1 MVFTLNL
8 LTSVNLKS
16 KIKKFI
22 YSFIGRKG
30 SFPHSGGEELFFYNS
45 EAAVF
50 FASFIHPL
58 HMKKILLFPLTN
70 ALFKCMIVLST

>member
-1 MVFTLNL
+1 MVFALNL

-30 SFPHSGGEELFFYNS
+30 SFPPSGGEELFS
-45 EAAVF
+45 IILKQQF
-50 FASFIHPL
+50 FVPFIHPL
-58 HMKKILLFPLTN
+58 HMKKTLLFPLTN
-70 ALFKCMIVLST
+70 ALSKRMIVLSA

>member
-16 KIKKFI
+16 KIKKSI

-30 SFPHSGGEELFFYNS
+30 SFPPSGGEELFFYNS

-50 FASFIHPL
+50 FVSFIHPL
-58 HMKKILLFPLTN
+58 HMKKKSAFPLDKR
-70 ALFKCMIVLST
+70 LVQVV

>member
-1 MVFTLNL
+1 MIFTLNL

-30 SFPHSGGEELFFYNS
+30 SFLPSGGEELFS
-45 EAAVF
+45 IILKQQF
-50 FASFIHPL
+50 FCSLHPSPAYE
-58 HMKKILLFPLTN
+58 KKICFSP
-70 ALFKCMIVLST
+70 

>member
-1 MVFTLNL
+1 MVFALNL

-30 SFPHSGGEELFFYNS
+30 SFPPSGGRRAFFS
-45 EAAVF
+45 IILKQQF
-50 FASFIHPL
+50 FVPFIHPL
-58 HMKKILLFPLTN
+58 HMKKTLLFP
-70 ALFKCMIVLST
+70 

>member
-16 KIKKFI
+16 KIKKFS

-30 SFPHSGGEELFFYNS
+30 SFPLRGEKSFFS
-45 EAAVF
+45 IILKQQF
-50 FASFIHPL
+50 FVPFIHPL
-58 HMKKILLFPLTN
+58 HMKKTLLFPLTN
-70 ALFKCMIVLST
+70 ALSKCMIVLSA

>member
-30 SFPHSGGEELFFYNS
+30 SFPPSGGEELFFYNEELFFYNS

-50 FASFIHPL
+50 LCPSSIPC
-58 HMKKILLFPLTN
+58 I
-70 ALFKCMIVLST
+70 

>member
-1 MVFTLNL
+1 MVFTFNL

-16 KIKKFI
+16 KIKKFS

-30 SFPHSGGEELFFYNS
+30 SFPPSGGEELFFYNS

-50 FASFIHPL
+50 LRPSSIPW
-58 HMKKILLFPLTN
+58 I
-70 ALFKCMIVLST
+70 

>member
-1 MVFTLNL
+1 MVFALNL

-30 SFPHSGGEELFFYNS
+30 SFPPSGEKSFFS
-45 EAAVF
+45 IILKQQF
-50 FASFIHPL
+50 FCALHPSPAYE
-58 HMKKILLFPLTN
+58 KKLCFSP
-70 ALFKCMIVLST
+70 

>member
-30 SFPHSGGEELFFYNS
+30 SFPPSGGEELFF
-45 EAAVF
+45 
-50 FASFIHPL
+50 L
-58 HMKKILLFPLTN
+58 
-70 ALFKCMIVLST
+70 

>member
-1 MVFTLNL
+1 MVFALNL

-30 SFPHSGGEELFFYNS
+30 SFPPSGGEELFFYNEELFS
-45 EAAVF
+45 IILKQQF
-50 FASFIHPL
+50 FCALHPSPAYE
-58 HMKKILLFPLTN
+58 KKLCFSP
-70 ALFKCMIVLST
+70 

>member
-1 MVFTLNL
+1 MIFTLNL

-16 KIKKFI
+16 KIKKFS

-50 FASFIHPL
+50 LRPSSIPC
-58 HMKKILLFPLTN
+58 I
-70 ALFKCMIVLST
+70 

>member
-1 MVFTLNL
+1 MVFALNL

-30 SFPHSGGEELFFYNS
+30 SFPPSGGEELFFYN
-45 EAAVF
+45 
-50 FASFIHPL
+50 
-58 HMKKILLFPLTN
+58 
-70 ALFKCMIVLST
+70 

>member
-30 SFPHSGGEELFFYNS
+30 SFPHSGEEELFS
-45 EAAVF
+45 IILKQQF
-50 FASFIHPL
+50 FCVLHPSPAYE
-58 HMKKILLFPLTN
+58 KKLCFSP
-70 ALFKCMIVLST
+70 

>member
-16 KIKKFI
+16 KIKKFS

-30 SFPHSGGEELFFYNS
+30 SFPPSGGEELFFYNLKQQIFLRPS
-45 EAAVF
+45 
-50 FASFIHPL
+50 SIPC
-58 HMKKILLFPLTN
+58 I
-70 ALFKCMIVLST
+70 

>member
-8 LTSVNLKS
+8 LTSVNLES

-30 SFPHSGGEELFFYNS
+30 LFSPFGGRRAFF
-45 EAAVF
+45 
-50 FASFIHPL
+50 L
-58 HMKKILLFPLTN
+58 
-70 ALFKCMIVLST
+70 